1 MQERFVDT
9 PDALL
14 ELAQAV
20 GRLPRLQ
27 LRGLMTMPDPNSS
40 RDSQRRVFARL
51 SALLVE
57 LKEQG
62 LDLDTLS
69 MGMSG
74 DMEDAIAEGATI
86 VRIGTDIFGA
96 RTT

>member
-1 MQERFVDT
+1 
-9 PDALL
+9 
-14 ELAQAV
+14 
-20 GRLPRLQ
+20 
-27 LRGLMTMPDPNSS
+27 MTMPAPNSG
-40 RDSQRRVFARL
+40 RGTQRRVFARL
-51 SALLVE
+51 RALLVE
-57 LKEQG
+57 LRGQG

-96 RTT
+96 RAT